1 MHISTSPARKSFKR
15 PIALATVLA
24 GVAAAGAVLTL
35 GAGPALAA
43 EFATQPDAQIAV
55 FMVPVT
61 MLILVMMFEVA
72 RFVWR
77 NRIPSSA
84 PARRRQTD
92 WSAKPGLR

>member
-1 MHISTSPARKSFKR
+1 MHKSTSPVRKSFKR
-15 PIALATVLA
+15 PIAFVSILA
-24 GVAAAGAVLTL
+24 GVGAAGAALSL

-61 MLILVMMFEVA
+61 LLILIMMFEVA

-84 PARRRQTD
+84 PARRRRSH
-92 WSAKPGLR
+92 WSAKPGLH